1 MMALTGFMQ
10 SDQMDDAVQLVR
22 NFFLEIAAV
31 TSAKP
36 GKQKGAIYRP
46 LISISP

>member
-10 SDQMDDAVQLVR
+10 SDQMDDAALLVR

-36 GKQKGAIYRP
+36 AKQKGAIYRP